1 MAATIHYLARVRL
14 ADLAELNLGFVVSG
28 GEPFEAIDG
37 IDIEDDL
44 KQAVFDMYVE
54 AYSQLDPKLNV
65 TDPDALLDYTRWLL
79 VVGGGDEVV
88 GFVLSKGSEYGVKVC
103 ALATDGS
110 KPAKDAIKA
119 LLRRLFVEE
128 GIYGEVS
135 DAVEAIVADHAA
147 WVGATRAAEIL
158 APNEIEPDEDDEDG
172 FHYFRV
178 IDNVGRKRKLMVG
191 KPDVG

>member
-1 MAATIHYLARVRL
+1 MGSTLDGH
-14 ADLAELNLGFVVSG
+14 LGW
-28 GEPFEAIDG
+28 EP
-37 IDIEDDL
+37 
-44 KQAVFDMYVE
+44 
-54 AYSQLDPKLNV
+54 
-65 TDPDALLDYTRWLL
+65 R
-79 VVGGGDEVV
+79 
-88 GFVLSKGSEYGVKVC
+88 
-103 ALATDGS
+103 
-110 KPAKDAIKA
+110 AKDAIKA

-135 DAVEAIVADHAA
+135 DAVEAISADHAA
-147 WVGATRAAEIL
+147 WFGATQAAEIL